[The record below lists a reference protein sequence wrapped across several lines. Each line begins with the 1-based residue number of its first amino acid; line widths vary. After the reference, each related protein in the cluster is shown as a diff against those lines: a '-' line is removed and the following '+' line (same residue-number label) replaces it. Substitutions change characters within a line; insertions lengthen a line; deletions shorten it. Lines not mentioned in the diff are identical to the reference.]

1 MARPTDRP
9 TDAVKPDSAKA
20 AKPVDPKDDKYRDLF
35 LDPRRE
41 EALRKVRENLG
52 KDTFVAAIDEFRATW
67 GLPDPYDLLQIV
79 FENHPATAVRVEAL
93 EKMDKLVDA
102 QADSSKQVFKT
113 RVKLL
118 QLTAREPELKKLAV
132 RIARARKY

>member
-1 MARPTDRP
+1 M
-9 TDAVKPDSAKA
+9 
-20 AKPVDPKDDKYRDLF
+20 PVKDDKYRDLV
-35 LDPRRE
+35 LDPRKE

-52 KDTFVAAIDEFRATW
+52 KETFVAAVDEFRAAW

-79 FENHPATAVRVEAL
+79 FESHPAVAVRVEAL
-93 EKMDKLVDA
+93 QKMDTLVDA